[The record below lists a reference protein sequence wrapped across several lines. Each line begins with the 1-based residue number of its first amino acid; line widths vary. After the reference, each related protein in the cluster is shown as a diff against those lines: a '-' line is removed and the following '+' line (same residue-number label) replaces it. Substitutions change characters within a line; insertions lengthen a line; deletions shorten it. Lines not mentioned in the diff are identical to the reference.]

1 MKDKKTALVLGGGGS
16 RGAYQIG
23 VWQALRELGIRID
36 MVYGTS
42 VGAINAAMVAQGD
55 LDLTASL
62 WKKMETDLV
71 FDLDR
76 DSKPTAYVKE
86 IVVNKGAGTEPL
98 QKLLAEYIDEQ
109 KVRDSGMD
117 LGITAFSTGDLGK
130 HFLRLKDIPE
140 GRLTDFVMASASA
153 FPALQAYEIDG
164 VSYIDGGY
172 ADVLPVGMALEDG
185 ATDVIAVDLGGYG
198 IVNKENLEKAPNLVY
213 IKSPENLGFQLLF
226 DKDNTLRILRLG
238 YLDCMKAYGVA
249 EGKYMTFAKGAFDKS
264 TMKLADDLGEIFRM
278 DSRIIYTEPVFMERI
293 GEIVREDMQS
303 ADKLTKLKSLKSI
316 REMIS
321 FVEEEKLKDD
331 IRDTKAE
338 KLFCYACAEDMK
350 KNGQKSIF
358 STRTATKLIPKIINS
373 AKFLLKYDLI

>member
-1 MKDKKTALVLGGGGS
+1 
-16 RGAYQIG
+16 
-23 VWQALRELGIRID
+23 
-36 MVYGTS
+36 
-42 VGAINAAMVAQGD
+42 
-55 LDLTASL
+55 
-62 WKKMETDLV
+62 V

-226 DKDNTLRILRLG
+226 DKDNTLRIMRLG

-331 IRDTKAE
+331 IRDAKAE